1 MSDTPKHA
9 PLDELRQQIDAIDDQ
24 LLQLIHQRAGLAAQ
38 VGQQKQANGDT
49 AYYVPSR
56 EADII
61 RRLLRANNETT
72 DGINGE
78 RIPDA
83 AVHGIFREIIGACLS
98 LELPLSIAY
107 LGPQGTFT
115 HAAARKQFG
124 STGKYFACRN
134 FDEIFDEVESGRV
147 AYGVVPV
154 ENAFE
159 GAVTHTLDLFVDR
172 EVSICAEVLLGIH
185 HHLLASCALDDIEVI
200 YTKAEV
206 LSQCREW
213 LQARVPNARL
223 QEADSTAAAA
233 AKISENPRAA
243 AIASKEVAEGLELP
257 ILATN
262 IEDHHGNTTRFLVIG
277 QHDSPASG
285 RDKTAVVMSTSD
297 RPGALHDLLEPFHRR
312 GIGLTR
318 IESRPSRKQLWEY
331 VFFADLEGH
340 REDADVAAAL
350 ADVSAMPDGF
360 VKILGSFPVA
370 ERL

>member
-9 PLDELRQQIDAIDDQ
+9 PLDELRQQIDAVDDQ

-38 VGQQKQANGDT
+38 VGRQKKANGET
-49 AYYVPSR
+49 TYYVPSR

-61 RRLLRANNETT
+61 RRLLRAN
-72 DGINGE
+72 GGK
-78 RIPDA
+78 IPDA
-83 AVHGIFREIIGACLS
+83 ALHGIFREIIGACLS
-98 LELPLSIAY
+98 LEQPLSIAY
-107 LGPQGTFT
+107 LGPEGTFT
-115 HAAARKQFG
+115 HAAAHKQFG
-124 STGKYFACRN
+124 ATGEYHGCRN
-134 FDEIFDEVESGRV
+134 FDEIFDEVESGRI

-172 EVSICAEVLLGIH
+172 EVSICAEVLLGIQ
-185 HHLLASCALDDIEVI
+185 HHLLARCALNDIEVI

-206 LSQCREW
+206 LGQCREW
-213 LQARVPNARL
+213 LQTKLPHVRL
-223 QEADSTAAAA
+223 EEADSTAAAA
-233 AKISENPRAA
+233 AKISKNTHAA
-243 AIASKEVAEGLELP
+243 AIASKDVAERLELP

-312 GIGLTR
+312 NIGLTR
-318 IESRPSRKQLWEY
+318 IESRPSRKNLWEY

-340 REDADVAAAL
+340 REDSDVAAAL
-350 ADVSAMPDGF
+350 ADVCAMPDGF
-360 VKILGSFPVA
+360 VKVLGSFPVA